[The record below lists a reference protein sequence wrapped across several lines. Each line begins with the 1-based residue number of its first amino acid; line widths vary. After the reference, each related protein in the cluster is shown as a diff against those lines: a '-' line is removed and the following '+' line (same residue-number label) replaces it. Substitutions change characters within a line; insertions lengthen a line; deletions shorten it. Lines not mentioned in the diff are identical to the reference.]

1 MGSIPTRFR
10 QINFGFWIA
19 DFGLKY
25 YSFIDLK
32 IIAQNTK
39 LKRNMKEWISL
50 NMTPQIGPRAATKLL
65 ERFGSAE
72 SVFHATRSE
81 LTSLRLRAE
90 SIESILRKEF
100 HDKAAEEFEKVKEL
114 GGDVLVLDDGSY
126 PFLLREISDPPI
138 TLYVKGDWQACFD
151 APCIGVVGSRRCS
164 TYGAN
169 ASEMLSRDLAA
180 NGVCIVSGLA
190 RGIDTAAHRGAIA
203 GKGRTVAVLGT
214 GIGQIYPKENAKL
227 VDEILANGG
236 AVVSQFPLDTPPIPE
251 NFPYRN
257 RIISGL
263 SLGVLIVEASERS
276 GSLITARLAM
286 EQNREVLAVPGNI
299 TSKNSFGTN
308 YLIKS
313 GAALVQQWQDVVSA
327 LGSEISASILPP
339 KIDDAKSKKETN
351 RAESS
356 PVGLNKNE
364 SSIYQLLSADEPVHV
379 DFLLEQSG
387 LSFGD
392 LNAALL
398 SLDMRDLIR
407 ELAGKR
413 YARKI

>member
-1 MGSIPTRFR
+1 
-10 QINFGFWIA
+10 
-19 DFGLKY
+19 
-25 YSFIDLK
+25 
-32 IIAQNTK
+32 
-39 LKRNMKEWISL
+39 MKEWISL

-72 SVFHATRSE
+72 SVFHATRRE
-81 LTSLRLRAE
+81 LEGLRLRAE
-90 SIESILRKEF
+90 SVESILKHEF
-100 HDKAAEEFEKVKEL
+100 HEKAQEEFESVKNL
-114 GGDVLVLDDGSY
+114 GGDVLILDDGSY
-126 PFLLREISDPPI
+126 PYLLREIDDPPI

-164 TYGAN
+164 TYGEN
-169 ASEMLSRDLAA
+169 ASEMLSRDLAM
-180 NGVCIVSGLA
+180 NGICIVSGLA

-203 GKGRTVAVLGT
+203 GKGRTIAVLGT
-214 GIGQIYPKENAKL
+214 GIGQVYPKENARL
-227 VDEILANGG
+227 VDEILASGG
-236 AVVSQFPLDTPPIPE
+236 AIVSQFPLETPPLPE

-308 YLIKS
+308 YLIKA

-327 LGSEISASILPP
+327 LPSEISAAILPP
-339 KIDDAKSKKETN
+339 KIDEKETTETKQQELLP
-351 RAESS
+351 A
-356 PVGLNKNE
+356 GLNENE
-364 SSIYQLLSADEPVHV
+364 RRIWQLLSSDEAVHI
-379 DFLLEQSG
+379 DNLLEASS

-392 LNAALL
+392 LSAVLL
-398 SLDMRDLIR
+398 GLEMRELIR
-407 ELAGKR
+407 ILPGKN
-413 YARKI
+413 YARKS